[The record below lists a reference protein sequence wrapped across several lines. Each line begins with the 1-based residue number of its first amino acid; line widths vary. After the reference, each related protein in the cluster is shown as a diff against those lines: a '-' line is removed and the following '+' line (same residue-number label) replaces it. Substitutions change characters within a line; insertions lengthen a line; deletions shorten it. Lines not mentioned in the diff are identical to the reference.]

1 MNKPIHGVKIMH
13 NGPPKMSPSTSGLNS
28 KNSVD
33 ILKKQIAL
41 LKSRLERRNIKVSKA
56 AES

>member
-1 MNKPIHGVKIMH
+1 MNKPLHALKNMH
-13 NGPPKMSPSTSGLNS
+13 VGPPRMSPSTSGISS
-28 KNSVD
+28 KSSLD
-33 ILKKQIAL
+33 LLKKQIAL